1 MKAFAILLAVLGLG
15 GVVCC
20 VDDGGDRF
28 ATPAE
33 RAGATT
39 ATRVARPDDVA
50 AQAGGGPDQGLID
63 EPLMLALA
71 QAQNFHA
78 KARVYRADGKLD
90 DAIAAVRQVMG
101 LAFPANAP
109 EGDDVRIDA
118 RALLASLLAER
129 NGAGDLD
136 AALATASA
144 GIDGASRDSFFVANL
159 LTVRGKLQGQRA
171 EAIEAGQH
179 PGTPADITAARRAAI
194 VDLDRSISINL
205 AIQTRLAAER
215 AAAVGAP

>member
-1 MKAFAILLAVLGLG
+1 MKRLAIVVALLAAG
-15 GVVCC
+15 C
-20 VDDGGDRF
+20 VDDSDRF
-28 ATPAE
+28 APRAE

-50 AQAGGGPDQGLID
+50 AAPVID
-63 EPLMLALA
+63 EALMVALA

-90 DAIAAVRQVMG
+90 DAIAAVRQVMD
-101 LAFPANAP
+101 LAFPADAP
-109 EGDDVRIDA
+109 EGEDVRIDA

-136 AALATASA
+136 AAIAIATA

-171 EAIEAGQH
+171 EAIEAGQV
-179 PGTPADITAARRAAI
+179 PGTPADVTAARRAAI
-194 VDLDRSISINL
+194 VDLDRSITINL